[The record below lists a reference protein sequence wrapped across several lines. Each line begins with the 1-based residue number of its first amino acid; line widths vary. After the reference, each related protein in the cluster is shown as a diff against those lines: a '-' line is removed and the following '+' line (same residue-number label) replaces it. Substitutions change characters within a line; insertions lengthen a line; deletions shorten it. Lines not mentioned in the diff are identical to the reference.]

1 MTPRPLTR
9 PRAAALVDRL
19 SAATGQADR
28 RKKVVAAAARL
39 FSEGRY
45 GEVRMEEIALVAG
58 VGKGTLYTYFADK
71 EELYFAVVFGGIH
84 RLNELLEAVAARPR
98 EAPARLHE
106 VMAAIVSFFRQNR
119 FFFRL
124 MSVEDAKGD
133 GGRGTYRRRWHEE
146 RHKQIAVIEAILAA
160 GVESGDFHI
169 LHVRTQAQVL
179 RGMVR
184 SVLTSGEDLTT
195 EEMVETIMR
204 TFLHGVERRGV
215 QGSNDQQTDP
225 LGAEDSLAPQA

>member
-1 MTPRPLTR
+1 M
-9 PRAAALVDRL
+9 
-19 SAATGQADR
+19 
-28 RKKVVAAAARL
+28 KKEEREAQILASAARL
-39 FSEGRY
+39 FSERRFD
-45 GEVRMEEIALVAG
+45 EVLMDDIAREAG
-58 VGKGTLYTYFADK
+58 VAKGTLYTYFKEK
-71 EELYFAVVFGGIH
+71 EELYFAVVFAGIH
-84 RLNELLEAVAARPR
+84 ELNELLEAVAAHPA

-106 VMAAIVSFFRQNR
+106 VMAAIVSFFRRNR

-133 GGRGTYRRRWHEE
+133 GGRGTFRRRWHEE

-160 GVESGDFHI
+160 GVESGAFRI

-204 TFLHGVERRGV
+204 TFLHGVQRRGAP
-215 QGSNDQQTDP
+215 GGGHQQTDP
-225 LGAEDSLAPQA
+225 SGPEDSPAPQA